1 MARQWLPIAILLLL
15 GLGVFLFL
23 NQGTDPQDG
32 PPTIPTT
39 EEEALPEAA
48 EEVPEVA
55 QIEELGPTTG
65 SLERVTLDLPT
76 NESPIQY
83 GTPAEEGILVSVV
96 DGESSEPLPTADVI
110 VLDTGVVDE
119 RELQAQ
125 LSSSPDFEALFQY
138 LGVTYHTDDNAQVM
152 IPEPVGDLIIAGR
165 TDTHFNFAFDVD
177 TDSGEL
183 TLRLNPIR
191 LLAVKVVDGNGL
203 PVEGAPVSL
212 RMRSG
217 FFTQD
222 LMRAESNRDGIAN
235 LKLFD
240 LLFTMLG
247 DEDVLAALLVLT
259 PTPVEAPIDFN
270 NLPEEP
276 PVLVLPEVG
285 RVEVHIVDAEGEL
298 QTEDYMVDLAIIDP
312 NQVRSDTS
320 GPDHWEEPLE
330 HLTGRASNGKAHFPL
345 VAFGQ
350 HLEVRVVSMDGERRE
365 VTNGP
370 GPVRGGKPIVFT
382 LSPAVKHPI
391 LLGRV
396 LNAEGMVGKNLNLD
410 SRIKENSQNG
420 SSSHHASIRTDGEG
434 RFRFLL
440 DEEFEPGS
448 TRSLTLIMKATKR
461 KPMRS
466 VKIDL
471 SRSFGPGEHDL
482 GDLVVLIPP
491 LVATGIVLDAHGEP
505 LKDAKV
511 KPELKHYWGEDA
523 DNFYWSGNWD
533 LRTETAADGSFKIH
547 GDVEPGEYRLQ
558 VNHDDHSVTTK
569 EINLG
574 ATDVLI
580 QMEAAVQVEGRVLL
594 DDSVDRKGV
603 SVYLIRP
610 ESEHGNQRNFHAEI
624 GKDGK
629 FSFKGQEVGSASLRI
644 ESEFLGEVFAEIPNI
659 ELVAK
664 GGKQEIPEIDLRG
677 QLLSLK
683 IKVLDEDGKKVEQVE
698 ITGEDGQSRRG
709 WRQNPISIVSA
720 KTGLTLE
727 VGAQGYRSQKLT
739 GLREDTEV
747 TLRDGMKCI
756 IQVANM
762 NAVPSGW
769 TLHASMSQKIE
780 ADSSES
786 SLNQTFHHSSYQELP
801 LDGFGKGEVL
811 VPAPGIYS
819 IDFMISNNSVENG
832 SNTRWGTGGMSELNT
847 IEVLDL
853 PGQQQ
858 FSVQVDEASL
868 ESAIQNALDNN

>member
-23 NQGTDPQDG
+23 NQGPGQQDG

-39 EEEALPEAA
+39 EEEVLPEAA
-48 EEVPEVA
+48 DEAPEVA
-55 QIEELGPTTG
+55 QIEELGPDTG
-65 SLERVTLDLPT
+65 TLERVTLDLPT
-76 NESPIQY
+76 NETPIQF
-83 GTPAEEGILVSVV
+83 GTPVEEGILVSVV
-96 DGESSEPLPTADVI
+96 DGESSEPLPTAQVI

-125 LSSSPDFEALFQY
+125 LGSSPDFEALFLY
-138 LGVTYHTDDNAQVM
+138 LGVTYPTDDKGQVM
-152 IPEPVGDLIIAGR
+152 IPEPVGDLVIAGR
-165 TDTHFNFAFDVD
+165 TDTHFNFAFDFD
-177 TDSGEL
+177 TDSGEV

-222 LMRAESNRDGIAN
+222 LMRAESNREGIAS

-240 LLFTMLG
+240 LLFTRLG
-247 DEDVLAALLVLT
+247 NEDVLAALLVLT
-259 PTPVEAPIDFN
+259 PNPVETPIDFN

-276 PVLVLPEVG
+276 PVLVLPEAG
-285 RVEVHIVDAEGEL
+285 QVEVHIVNAEGEL
-298 QTEDYMVDLAIIDP
+298 QTEDYMVNLAIIDP
-312 NQVRSDTS
+312 NEVRSNSS

-330 HLTGRASNGKAHFPL
+330 HLAGRASNGKAYFPL

-365 VTNGP
+365 VINGP
-370 GPVRGGKPIVFT
+370 GPVRGGKPVVFT

-391 LLGRV
+391 LIGRV

-410 SRIKENSQNG
+410 TRIKQKSQNG
-420 SSSHHASIRTDGEG
+420 SSTHNASLRTDEEG

-448 TRSLTLIMKATKR
+448 TRSLTLIMKPTKR

-482 GDLVVLIPP
+482 GDLVVMIPP
-491 LVATGIVLDAHGEP
+491 LVASGVVLNADGEP
-505 LKDAKV
+505 LRKAKV
-511 KPELKHYWGEDA
+511 KPERKHYWGEDA
-523 DNFYWSGNWD
+523 DNFYWSGYWE
-533 LRTETAADGSFKIH
+533 LRTDTESDGSFKIH
-547 GDVEPGEYRLQ
+547 GEFEAGEYRLQ
-558 VNHDDHSVTTK
+558 VSHDDHSITTK

-574 ATDVLI
+574 SADVLI

-594 DDSVDRKGV
+594 DDHVDRNGV
-603 SVYLIRP
+603 SVYLVRP
-610 ESEHGNQRNFHAEI
+610 ESEHSGVRSFHSEL

-629 FSFKGQEVGSASLRI
+629 FSFKGQEVGSASLRV
-644 ESEFLGEVFAEIPNI
+644 ESEFLDEVFIEFEDL

-664 GGKQEIPEIDLRG
+664 GGMQEIPEIDLRG
-677 QLLSLK
+677 QLLSFK
-683 IKVLDEDGKKVEQVE
+683 IKVIDEDGKKVEQVE
-698 ITGEDGQSRRG
+698 IIGEDGQSRSG

-720 KTGLTLE
+720 KPALTLE

-747 TLRDGMKCI
+747 TLGEGMKCI
-756 IQVANM
+756 IQVSNM
-762 NAVPSGW
+762 GAVPNGW
-769 TLHASMSQKIE
+769 TLHASMSRKTE
-780 ADSSES
+780 ADNSES
-786 SLNQTFHHSSYQELP
+786 PLSHTFHSSSYQNLP
-801 LDGFGKGEVL
+801 LDEFGKGEAT
-811 VPAPGIYS
+811 VPAPGIYT
-819 IDFMISNNSVENG
+819 IDFMISNDSAEDG
-832 SNTRWGTGGMSELNT
+832 SNTRWGVGGMSEFNT
-847 IEVLDL
+847 IEVMDI
-853 PGQQQ
+853 PGLQQ
-858 FSVQVDEASL
+858 FSVQIEESSL
-868 ESAIQNALDNN
+868 ESTIQNALDND